1 MSASDDGTIKLWD
14 IDSNECI
21 KTYQANIG
29 IVSCVK
35 YVATGNKMISGY
47 FNGTIKIWNMEN
59 DECIKTID
67 RSHTREIR
75 NILII
80 SNNKFVTCSLDQT
93 IKLFD
98 LNTFECVR
106 TYHVKEIG
114 ITNIDKLSN
123 NKIASCSQGYIRIWK
138 LDNEKCFKS
147 IRAYG
152 IKNIKTFSL
161 QKIISQDFKHDG
173 IKIWNVETG
182 LCLKTFRIN
191 ISTLNS
197 NYFTC
202 IVKLSNQEIA
212 IGESSGTIKIYNKT
226 YDKCLKAF
234 TSLSLNINNNQHKSN
249 TNCVWYLAKLSKNT
263 IASCQSSNYTIE
275 IWNTDSGNCLEK
287 LSGHKNLVTFI
298 ALF

>member
-1 MSASDDGTIKLWD
+1 LSASDDGTIKLWD
-14 IDSNECI
+14 IESNECM

-35 YVATGNKMISGY
+35 YVATGNKIISGY
-47 FNGTIKIWNMEN
+47 FNGTLKIWNMEN

-67 RSHTREIR
+67 SSHTREIR

-98 LNTFECVR
+98 LNTFECIR
-106 TYHVKEIG
+106 TFHVNEIG
-114 ITNIDKLSN
+114 VTNIDKLSN
-123 NKIASCSQGYIRIWK
+123 NKIASCSKGFIRIWK

-147 IRAYG
+147 IRACRV
-152 IKNIKTFSL
+152 KNIKTFSL
-161 QKIISQDFKHDG
+161 QKIISQDFDE
-173 IKIWNVETG
+173 IKIWNVVTG
-182 LCLKTFRIN
+182 LCLKAFRIN
-191 ISTLNS
+191 INILNS

-202 IVKLSNQEIA
+202 IVKLSSQEIA
-212 IGESSGTIKIYNKT
+212 IGQSSGTIKIYNKT

-234 TSLSLNINNNQHKSN
+234 TSLSLNINNNQKKPN
-249 TNCVWYLAKLSKNT
+249 TNWIWYLAKLSKNS

-275 IWNTDSGNCLEK
+275 IRNTDSDNCLKK
-287 LSGHKNLVTFI
+287 LSGHKDLVTFI
-298 ALF
+298 DLF

>member
-14 IDSNECI
+14 IESNECI

-35 YVATGNKMISGY
+35 YVATGNKMINGY
-47 FNGTIKIWNMEN
+47 FNDALKIWNMEN

-93 IKLFD
+93 IKL
-98 LNTFECVR
+98 
-106 TYHVKEIG
+106 
-114 ITNIDKLSN
+114 
-123 NKIASCSQGYIRIWK
+123 
-138 LDNEKCFKS
+138 
-147 IRAYG
+147 
-152 IKNIKTFSL
+152 
-161 QKIISQDFKHDG
+161 
-173 IKIWNVETG
+173 
-182 LCLKTFRIN
+182 
-191 ISTLNS
+191 
-197 NYFTC
+197 
-202 IVKLSNQEIA
+202 
-212 IGESSGTIKIYNKT
+212 
-226 YDKCLKAF
+226 
-234 TSLSLNINNNQHKSN
+234 
-249 TNCVWYLAKLSKNT
+249 LAKLSKNT

-298 ALF
+298 DLF